1 MAWIKNVI
9 VLIKLLIKFR
19 DSVLPNLK
27 KLNEQIS
34 ELGRD
39 VDNLLETVSRLSEE
53 KQSLKYDIAEIKGR
67 QSGVEKTLI
76 LQNQLIQILLNL
88 MRDSLN
94 RKNQKD
100 KS

>member
-1 MAWIKNVI
+1 MAWIKNII

-39 VDNLLETVSRLSEE
+39 VDNLLETVSMLSEE
-53 KQSLKYDIAEIKGR
+53 SQSLKCNIAEIKGR
-67 QSGVEKTLI
+67 QSGKEKTII
-76 LQNQLIQILLNL
+76 LQNQLIQILLTQFN
-88 MRDSLN
+88 
-94 RKNQKD
+94 
-100 KS
+100 KSKKR